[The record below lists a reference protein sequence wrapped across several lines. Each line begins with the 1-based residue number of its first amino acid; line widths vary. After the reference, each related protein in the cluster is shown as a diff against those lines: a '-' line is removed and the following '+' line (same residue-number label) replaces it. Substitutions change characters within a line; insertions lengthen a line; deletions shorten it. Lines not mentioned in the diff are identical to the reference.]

1 MQVKEYID
9 FTPNGLPFCHH
20 YRQLQIMS
28 LMPLGN
34 QIGIIE
40 PE

>member
-1 MQVKEYID
+1 MEVKEYIQ
-9 FTPNGLPFCHH
+9 FAPNGLPFCRH

-28 LMPLGN
+28 LKPLHN
-34 QIGIIE
+34 QIDIIE